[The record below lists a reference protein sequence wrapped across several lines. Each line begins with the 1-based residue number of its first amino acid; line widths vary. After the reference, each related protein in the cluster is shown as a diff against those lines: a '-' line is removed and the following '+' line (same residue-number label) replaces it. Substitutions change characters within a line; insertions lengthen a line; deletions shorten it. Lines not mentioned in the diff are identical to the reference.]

1 MLIRTIGVSIHIL
14 IIKNI
19 SVSLQLLIGIT
30 DVLKFHSKIRFEIAA
45 DFLTYFNCL
54 FVGFFLQN
62 ESHNIVFT
70 PSMKVYC
77 RICII
82 LA

>member
-1 MLIRTIGVSIHIL
+1 MENEELDKITGLKCVLIRTIGVSIHIL

-19 SVSLQLLIGIT
+19 SVSLKLLIGIT

-54 FVGFFLQN
+54 FVGFFCKT
-62 ESHNIVFT
+62 SH
-70 PSMKVYC
+70 
-77 RICII
+77 II
-82 LA
+82 